1 MNPIHRTFAFPI
13 FLIVATAARADL
25 LVNETFSGYTG
36 TNLAGN
42 AATGAG
48 LTGNW
53 SGSGFFKNQPT
64 SLTMA
69 GVSSSGGSLALN
81 EITVSGKTA
90 TVAFTS
96 PLPTT
101 TLFGSYLFSTTIA
114 DTNGRTVGGLGVGAP
129 GDTDNTASFVWS
141 GNGYNNIDGVEGPE
155 IRAEGTLSFLPDV
168 GFTLVSG
175 QTYILL
181 FEFNGEAATNS
192 AWVLNE
198 SQLTNFYGS
207 LDSATLAAATSSTE
221 DPSGVVWKGSITGP
235 FAAGPMSNLLLF
247 GYTPN
252 AAGNIVYKWDEIR
265 FSNDSLLES
274 AKGVVPA
281 PSVVRILSVSGG
293 PGGFT
298 ITYDSAGENV
308 DIHRSSP
315 GLDNFM
321 PIATGQNSGIFTD
334 SGAPQGK
341 AFYRIE
347 TTK

>member
-1 MNPIHRTFAFPI
+1 MNPIHKTLVFPI
-13 FLIVATAARADL
+13 FLIMATAVRAEL

-53 SGSGFFKNQPT
+53 SGSGFFKNQEA

-69 GVSSSGGSLALN
+69 GVASSGGSLAIN
-81 EITVSGKTA
+81 EITISGKTA
-90 TVAFTS
+90 TVAFTT

-114 DTNGRTVGGLGVGAP
+114 DTNGRTVGGVGVGAP
-129 GDTDNTASFVWS
+129 GDSDNLASFVWS

-155 IRAEGTLSFLPDV
+155 IRAEGTVSFLPEI

-175 QTYILL
+175 QTYIFLY
-181 FEFNGEAATNS
+181 EFNGEAATNS

-198 SQLTNFYGS
+198 SQLANFYGS

-252 AAGNIVYKWDEIR
+252 AAGNIVFKWDEIR
-265 FSNDSLLES
+265 FSNSSLLES
-274 AKGVVPA
+274 AMGGLPPA
-281 PSVVRILSVSGG
+281 SVVRILNVSGG

-298 ITYDSAGENV
+298 ITYDSAGGNV
-308 DIHRSSP
+308 EIERSSP
-315 GLDNFM
+315 GLDDFQ
-321 PIATGQNSGIFTD
+321 PIATGENSGIFTD
-334 SGAPQGK
+334 TGAPQGR
-341 AFYRIE
+341 AFYRIGTAE
-347 TTK
+347 